1 MIVGNSVVEKKMKT
15 LRMSLQNHPTLL
27 VNPIYERLVLS
38 RSERLVIIHHLGE
51 GGFLEDHMILRGKVG
66 DQSSPTEQKGEGL

>member
-27 VNPIYERLVLS
+27 WLTPS
-38 RSERLVIIHHLGE
+38 
-51 GGFLEDHMILRGKVG
+51 M
-66 DQSSPTEQKGEGL
+66 KG